1 MSDNTMQ
8 GLLSDCFLPEQ
19 RGKAISIYS
28 LGPLLGPAIGP
39 MLGGFVSQNTTCEEE
54 PDNYNHLMHLTVF

>member
-1 MSDNTMQ
+1 MQ
-8 GLLSDCFLPEQ
+8 GILSDCFLPEQ

-39 MLGGFVSQNTTCEEE
+39 ILGGFVSQNTTCELTLTESSR
-54 PDNYNHLMHLTVF
+54 LMYLTVF